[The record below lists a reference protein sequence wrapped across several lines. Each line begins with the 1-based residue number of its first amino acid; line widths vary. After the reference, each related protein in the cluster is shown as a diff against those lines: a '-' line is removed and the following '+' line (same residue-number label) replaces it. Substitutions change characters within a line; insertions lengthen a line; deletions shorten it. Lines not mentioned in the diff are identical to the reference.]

1 MQPLFSRYRCE
12 AALSPRGGGWQNLV
26 NRLPL
31 SLSFPPSLLGGL
43 GWNLVFVSVS
53 PMVGDLKV
61 VSGLEWILCSS
72 ERVAEI
78 FVSGTFR
85 LRGAL
90 ELSNSRACVTYAV
103 ICSNLCFV

>member
-1 MQPLFSRYRCE
+1 MWGCAFPSWGQLAESSELFTFESVF
-12 AALSPRGGGWQNLV
+12 SPFSPGRAGME
-26 NRLPL
+26 
-31 SLSFPPSLLGGL
+31 PSL
-43 GWNLVFVSVS
+43 VSVS

-85 LRGAL
+85 PRGAL
-90 ELSNSRACVTYAV
+90 EPSNSRACVTYAV